1 MGIKRSKFGNKKL
14 TNEYGTFDS
23 KKEFARYLQ
32 LLEMEKQGLV
42 SDLQRQFPIEII
54 PPLYESVEVILKTKT
69 KIQSKFIQHGIT
81 YNADFCYYQNGE
93 RIIEDVK
100 ASYDFKDP
108 VYKLKKKLIR
118 YLKGISIKETY

>member
-1 MGIKRSKFGNKKL
+1 MAMKRPKFGNKKVI
-14 TNEYGTFDS
+14 NEHGTFDS

-32 LLEMEKQGLV
+32 LLEMEKQGV
-42 SDLQRQFPIEII
+42 ITDLQRQFAIEII
-54 PPLYESVEVILKTKT
+54 PPLYESIEIALKTKT
-69 KIQSKFIQHGIT
+69 KIQSKFVQHGIT

-118 YLKGISIKETY
+118 YLKGITIKETY